1 MMNDRLLVCDDDSR
15 VRGLLGRLLA
25 SHGFSVRTADC
36 GEHALEEISHNTPDL
51 LLLDVTMPGLSGF
64 EVCRRIRKMP
74 EGELLPIVL
83 ITGLPDADS
92 RIRGL
97 ESGAD
102 EFVSKP
108 FEHAVLLARIR
119 ALLRVKHL
127 TDQLERTE
135 NVIFTLARTVEVR
148 DAYTDGHLWRLAE
161 YSRTIALS
169 LGCNTQDAQ
178 HAWYGGILHDIGKIG
193 IDGHLLRKNGALT
206 PKEFAEVRRHPD
218 IGAEIIASMRFAP
231 VVGPIVR
238 GHHERWDGTGYPQGL
253 LRESI
258 PLNARIVAVAD
269 SFDAMTTDRP
279 YRMAL
284 DTTEAV
290 HRLREGSGSQW
301 DPTIVDVFVD
311 LLERGELPKTDL
323 AKHTLRTA

>member
-1 MMNDRLLVCDDDSR
+1 MNDRVLVCDDDSR

-36 GEHALEEISHNTPDL
+36 GERALEEISRHTPDL
-51 LLLDVTMPGLSGF
+51 LLLDITMPGLSGF
-64 EVCRRIRKMP
+64 EVCRRVRRMS

-83 ITGLPDADS
+83 ITGLPDTDS

-108 FEHAVLLARIR
+108 FEHPVLLARIR

-135 NVIFTLARTVEVR
+135 NVIFTLARTVEAR
-148 DAYTDGHLWRLAE
+148 DSYTDGHLWRLAE
-161 YSRTIALS
+161 YSRTIATC
-169 LGCNTQDAQ
+169 LGCGPEDAR

-193 IDGHLLRKNGALT
+193 IDDSVLRKCGSLT
-206 PKEFAEVRRHPD
+206 PSEFAEVRRHPD
-218 IGAEIIASMRFAP
+218 IGAEIVSSMRFAP
-231 VVGPIVR
+231 VVAPIVR
-238 GHHERWDGTGYPQGL
+238 GHHERWDGGGYPQGL
-253 LRESI
+253 AGESI
-258 PLNARIVAVAD
+258 PLHARIVSVAD
-269 SFDAMTTDRP
+269 AFDAMTTDRP
-279 YRMAL
+279 YRSAL
-284 DTTEAV
+284 DHTEAI
-290 HRLREGSGSQW
+290 HRLRGGCGSQW

-311 LLERGELPKTDL
+311 LLERGELPRTDL
-323 AKHTLRTA
+323 AKHSRSVA